1 MESKLLDLP
10 ASLLISRMTY
20 IPFKDV
26 QSLCQTNKRIHDICT
41 NPTYSNDWKK
51 IIDYTYGHT
60 KYYQDLIK
68 AKDLKYDYILYTQ
81 LIDSLDPTVQAEIYR
96 RQGDK
101 ESYQR
106 VLQDKLT
113 AYITNYIVDLDD
125 ETLSAFNRLF
135 RKAIFIRADGGL
147 QIVFDK
153 VSDAHDLRMKL
164 LDCFPKDF
172 GVMIGNPSDSLI
184 RAYRMFNIP
193 DSVRHLI
200 FYMVEGAIKY
210 RNGEWIINHEKN
222 EKWIRQNLEKLL
234 SCRTTTE

>member
-10 ASLLISRMTY
+10 ARLLISRMTY

-96 RQGDK
+96 RQGDE

-106 VLQDKLT
+106 VLLLERRVLLLKRIDEANRSGKVLDISYSDLTNPNWITLIWPPSPATGKIHVPGLPIVSSDMDRYEYIIEILGPKYKPYMDKYKEL
-113 AYITNYIVDLDD
+113 Y
-125 ETLSAFNRLF
+125 
-135 RKAIFIRADGGL
+135 AIPL
-147 QIVFDK
+147 
-153 VSDAHDLRMKL
+153 
-164 LDCFPKDF
+164 
-172 GVMIGNPSDSLI
+172 
-184 RAYRMFNIP
+184 
-193 DSVRHLI
+193 
-200 FYMVEGAIKY
+200 
-210 RNGEWIINHEKN
+210 IINR
-222 EKWIRQNLEKLL
+222 WWNLP
-234 SCRTTTE
+234 